1 MGERAELAGDVGPDP
16 RLIAVLAEL
25 DGRLD
30 LTELRRQVAAT
41 LPALPVLSRRL
52 VRTAGRRIHWR
63 AGPVDVD
70 DRVRV
75 ERITGSAPA
84 AAAAI
89 LCRPLADEA
98 LWSLTLLTGP
108 DTDLL
113 LFVAHHVLLDGAGAA
128 RVFAAL
134 LGAEPEPV
142 QPPPRRRRR
151 PAVLGLLAGLGRGSS
166 GTSLLVPIR
175 SGFRLA
181 SVSVALAPVRAAA
194 RAAGATVNDV
204 LLLVVSEALRDVA
217 VARGESLRRIC
228 VSVPVTSPVQATGAG
243 RNAVGAFVVT
253 VPRSRPGEGDADTLG
268 RIAARTRRR
277 KALSAGSGAPPA
289 LSHLLVVL
297 GRLGW
302 YRALF
307 SRQRAITTLL
317 TNLRGPAQPIVVQGV
332 TVTAL
337 TPISPALG
345 NVTVVCAALSY
356 AGRLRLTVR
365 LDRSMWPDAVLLVEA
380 LRAALER
387 IANSAAEV
395 AVEADPAPA
404 SGFFGVRAD

>member
-1 MGERAELAGDVGPDP
+1 MDELTVGERAELAGDVGPDP

-52 VRTAGRRIHWR
+52 VRTADRRVHWR

-89 LCRPLADEA
+89 LCRPLSDEA

-113 LFVAHHVLLDGAGAA
+113 LFVAHHVLLDGAGAGQ
-128 RVFAAL
+128 VFTAL
-134 LGAEPEPV
+134 LGAEPDPL
-142 QPPPRRRRR
+142 QPLPPRRRRS
-151 PAVLGLLAGLGRGSS
+151 AVLGLLAGLGRGSS

-181 SVSVALAPVRAAA
+181 SVSVALAPLHTAA

-204 LLLVVSEALRDVA
+204 LLLVASEALRAVA
-217 VARGESLRRIC
+217 LARGESLRRIC
-228 VSVPVTSPVQATGAG
+228 VSVPVTPSMPPTAAG

-253 VPRSRPGEGDADTLG
+253 LPRSRPGESDAELLG

-289 LSHLLVVL
+289 LSYLLVVL

-317 TNLRGPAQPIVVQGV
+317 TNLRGPAHPIVVQGV

-356 AGRLRLTVR
+356 AGTLRLTVR
-365 LDRSMWPDAVLLVEA
+365 LDRSVWPDAARLVGG
-380 LRAALER
+380 LRSALER
-387 IANSAAEV
+387 IAGVTVEV
-395 AVEADPAPA
+395 AVDADPALP
-404 SGFFGVRAD
+404 SP